1 MSLVHHIIPAD
12 LFQLGTTQGAD
23 SIRVRVHLPSGTF
36 TSDASATRISFYGEG
51 MISLSPEQF
60 QGVFKELNQK
70 NYIKD

>member
-1 MSLVHHIIPAD
+1 M
-12 LFQLGTTQGAD
+12 
-23 SIRVRVHLPSGTF
+23 
-36 TSDASATRISFYGEG
+36 DAAAPRISFYKEG